1 MSMNTSWTQH
11 KRILFLISLPQTSE
25 FVNDKKEINECL
37 SELRELK
44 VDVRE
49 HICQEDLSVANEYDV
64 VIVVAHYNN
73 DNDMLVLANDMM
85 PIQDFVSYLPH
96 DFSGL
101 IDFCSCHSVVAF
113 QAIKNRCP
121 SCLAKVSLKA
131 VPLLRRIIIYPSVIE
146 RFLGEDSLDYDT
158 AFELVSKEYDE
169 ILGEVCEGRDTE
181 PEMTHLGEQMTS
193 VYAPDAVKRDSVFQ
207 IIVFFHYDFEREVVK
222 VKAERW
228 QTNAAIQE
236 DFDIPITLKE
246 NDEIFV
252 TLSFDSTDNDNIKV
266 KNNEY
271 NKIVTIKKNLVVEKF
286 VVYIMPNI
294 RCNSFLA
301 NIEMA
306 KDQEPPFIR
315 CAFDINVADA
325 ENKTP
330 AGVVAEVPLIPEKPE
345 ETILCYSDVFTGR
358 LFSRNNYTQFQNII
372 KKKGNEGEKLF
383 FVRKFIYNNDLFIKQ
398 LTSFLGE
405 KESELS
411 DILCKDDKRSEITFD
426 LVPLLKKY
434 VSKLQKKLDI
444 LEGKILGV
452 KKVKGVNVNFEEAAL
467 KFPPIE
473 WAFIDLSSEIKN
485 LDYQIDMLKVFR
497 ELRDEIKDECKKG
510 KIKKDE
516 IKELVTQF
524 LEHPHH
530 DNVDQDLYDIFK
542 ESGTGSIIHSRSQG
556 ATMPFLALVLAM
568 IEKEYISTD
577 NGKEEWF
584 INVDKYIDFSK
595 NEGSLRTLK
604 SRINK
609 LVGLLENKEVLA
621 KIKKYQKTEAGRI
634 SITAYYLLKMKVSIT

>member
-121 SCLAKVSLKA
+121 SCLAKVSLKT

>member
-85 PIQDFVSYLPH
+85 PIQDIVSYLPH

-121 SCLAKVSLKA
+121 SCLAKVSLKT